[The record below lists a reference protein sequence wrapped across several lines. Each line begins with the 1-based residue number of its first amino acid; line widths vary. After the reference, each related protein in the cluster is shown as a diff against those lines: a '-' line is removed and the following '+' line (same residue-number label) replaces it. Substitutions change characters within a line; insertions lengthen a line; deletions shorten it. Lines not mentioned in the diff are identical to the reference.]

1 MLNHRPLRLIG
12 ALLLVLAL
20 CAPPVFANDPAARAE
35 LIALWQKMTQRQDIA
50 FRVTSST
57 TVKKGKPLVSTM
69 EVRWPNQFHMKTDSS
84 EMVILPSGTW
94 MNAGGKWMKIP
105 VDMQKIVA
113 QYTPEMMRK
122 SIDGTQNVVFVGL
135 DSVRGTPV
143 KVYTYDFNVE
153 VMGINSSGTS
163 KIFLSVVDGYPLRV
177 ESTGKAMGK
186 VSTTVADYEY
196 DDSIRISAP
205 N

>member
-1 MLNHRPLRLIG
+1 MSSIRSLRLIG
-12 ALLLVLAL
+12 ALIVIIAML
-20 CAPPVFANDPAARAE
+20 APPAFAEDTAARAE
-35 LIALWQKMTQRQDIA
+35 LIGLWEKMTQRKDLA
-50 FRVTSST
+50 FRVTSVT
-57 TVKKGKPLVSTM
+57 TTKKGKPLRSTM
-69 EVRWPNQFHMKTDSS
+69 QVRWPNQFHMKTDDS

-94 MNAGGKWMKIP
+94 MNAGGRWMKIP

-113 QYTPEMMRK
+113 QYTPEMTRK
-122 SIDGTQNVVFVGL
+122 SIEGTRNVQFVGL
-135 DSVRGTPV
+135 DTVNGKPV

-186 VSTTVADYEY
+186 ESTTVADYEY

-205 N
+205 D